1 MLILLLYFLCSLEIF
16 INSLFHPH
24 HHISRLGGTGR
35 DPFVSHMTHKTLIF
49 MPASTEEFIIIVMI
63 PTYGGNSLSYP
74 VRQTSTQ
81 HTLTVCGN
89 RQTLKRTEAYKCVD
103 SAGITEWDKWEKGSF
118 GGGRGGG
125 VPTALCSC
133 MNCHP
138 VPDFAQTFI

>member
-35 DPFVSHMTHKTLIF
+35 DPFVSHMTHKTLNRGIYYHRHD
-49 MPASTEEFIIIVMI
+49 THVR
-63 PTYGGNSLSYP
+63 GNSLNK
-74 VRQTSTQ
+74 RQTSTQ

-103 SAGITEWDKWEKGSF
+103 SAGITE
-118 GGGRGGG
+118 
-125 VPTALCSC
+125 
-133 MNCHP
+133 
-138 VPDFAQTFI
+138 